1 MKGLA
6 SRKLAVEVL
15 TKVEV
20 DKAYA
25 NLALSSAFKRQALP
39 ERDRAFVTAL
49 VQGVLRHRE
58 ELDEQIALCSS
69 QPINKMVPPVRNLLR
84 VALFQLRY
92 MEDIPARAVVNSACD
107 LGKVVGHKGIPGF
120 INGVL
125 RGYLRKTGE
134 PRESGDQ
141 DTNKESPQDEEQS
154 LSKRYSLP
162 AWLIRRWLAARGKEE
177 TMALLTWSQSIPP
190 LTVRTCTSGV
200 TVEALEKL
208 MTDQGIKVRRGALVP
223 DCLIIE
229 DRGRHKGPV
238 DKLPGYKE
246 GLFIVQDEQAAFA
259 SQAVAPLP
267 GDTVVDLCAAPG
279 GKAIH
284 LAELMGGKGRVIA
297 VDVHE
302 KRLNLLKETR
312 QRVGLT
318 NVETVA
324 ADGTT
329 FEPGTRVDRI
339 LIDAPCTGTGVINRR
354 ADLRFQKDEPDIG
367 ALIDLQRK
375 LLDHA
380 AAILRDGGI
389 LVYSTCSLEQEE
401 NEDNMRWFL
410 AAHPEFSLES
420 LKSCAG
426 PQFAESLEGQQLE
439 RGYYQFLPSKQSMS
453 GFFVAKMCKQQD
465 NRDASR

>member
-25 NLALSSAFKRQALP
+25 NLALSSAFKRQALS

-58 ELDEQIALCSS
+58 ELDEQISLCSS

-92 MEDIPARAVVNSACD
+92 MEDIPARAVLNSACD
-107 LGKVVGHKGIPGF
+107 LGKVIGHKGIPGF

-125 RGYLRKTGE
+125 RGYLRKVGASPVTPSAE
-134 PRESGDQ
+134 GDQ
-141 DTNKESPQDEEQS
+141 GSPQDEAQS
-154 LSKRYSLP
+154 LSKQFSIP
-162 AWLIRRWLAARGKEE
+162 VWLIRRWLAARGKEE
-177 TMALLTWSQSIPP
+177 TMALLAWSQSIPP

-246 GLFIVQDEQAAFA
+246 GLFVVQDEQAAFA
-259 SQAVAPLP
+259 SQAVAPLDT
-267 GDTVVDLCAAPG
+267 DTVVDLCAAPG
-279 GKAIH
+279 GKSIH

-297 VDVHE
+297 VDIHE
-302 KRLNLLKETR
+302 RRLNLLKDTR

-318 NVETVA
+318 NIETVA

-329 FEPGTRVDRI
+329 FEPATKVDRV

-367 ALIDLQRK
+367 ALIELQRK
-375 LLDHA
+375 LLERGA
-380 AAILRDGGI
+380 SILGAGGV

-401 NEDNMRWFL
+401 NEDNVRWFL
-410 AAHPEFSLES
+410 SAHPEFSLIS
-420 LKSCAG
+420 LKPCAG
-426 PQFAESLEGQQLE
+426 PQFAESAEGEQLE
-439 RGYYQFLPSKQSMS
+439 QGFYQFLPFKQSLS
-453 GFFVAKMCKQQD
+453 GFFVAKMGKRQIIPPLQ
-465 NRDASR
+465 